1 MSRRKKI
8 MGLPIGPKRR
18 SRLPG
23 MVAKGA
29 AVAALPAIAGIAS
42 RVRDSS
48 HEVPHPL
55 QRGEE
60 AIDQGRDVMHR
71 GKEIAGK
78 ARAVAGTVS
87 NIKEATERHSS
98 TIGKVGAAVRA
109 AVKGNS
115 GPEAPKLSHLI
126 EQHADIAAPRRTVYD
141 QWTQFEMF
149 PRLTKGAESVHQ
161 DDERSLEWAS
171 KIGPSRRQWRA
182 KITEQKPDERIAWET
197 EDGLS
202 MNGVVTFHRLG
213 DELTRV
219 LVEIEYNPSGPVE
232 HVGNVLRIQ
241 RRRVKRDL
249 RLFKHFVELRHEATG
264 SWRGTIDSSDRHN
277 NGNGDNPDGVG
288 QDDNHHSE
296 GPLGGPAAKRGGS
309 PSRSTQRT
317 PAGVGN

>member
-1 MSRRKKI
+1 MSSRRKKI

-42 RVRDSS
+42 RVRGDA
-48 HEVPHPL
+48 HDGLHPL
-55 QRGEE
+55 ERSEE
-60 AIDQGRDVMHR
+60 VIDHGRDVVHQGR
-71 GKEIAGK
+71 EVAGK

-87 NIKEATERHSS
+87 NIKDATERHSS
-98 TIGKVGAAVRA
+98 TIGKVGAAVKA
-109 AVKGNS
+109 AVKGNT

-161 DDERSLEWAS
+161 DDDRSVEWAS

-182 KITEQKPDERIAWET
+182 KITEQKPDERIAWES
-197 EDGLS
+197 EGGLS
-202 MNGVVTFHRLG
+202 MKGVVTFHRLG

-219 LVEIEYNPSGPVE
+219 LVEMEYHPSGPVE
-232 HVGNVLRIQ
+232 HVGNLLRVQ

-264 SWRGTIDSSDRHN
+264 SWRGTIDPSDS
-277 NGNGDNPDGVG
+277 NGNGNGHNGGDGDQDNG
-288 QDDNHHSE
+288 
-296 GPLGGPAAKRGGS
+296 KGGS
-309 PSRSTQRT
+309 AGTGAMGAGQPGRRAQRT